1 MSGNDLIPDY
11 AYFNCKMKNAKILKS
26 SSVISLISRRAQA
39 DNNIRSSAA
48 WVVEVVLYSR
58 TS

>member
-26 SSVISLISRRAQA
+26 LPVISLILNRAQA
-39 DNNIRSSAA
+39 DNNIRSSA
-48 WVVEVVLYSR
+48 ETCGYLKLYYR